1 LGLLSKKKGD
11 LKKKEEEMSFLDHI
25 EALRWHVIRGLI
37 AVFIIAVIVFLSKDF
52 VFNVII
58 FGPLG
63 PDFFTYRTICNI
75 SEALCF
81 SPDNLA
87 VKTLSIQEKF
97 ITHLKVSFWMGVIIG
112 FPYLFYEFWKFVKP
126 GLYDAEVK
134 AARGIVLICSL
145 LFITGVLFG
154 YFIISPFAI
163 TFLSNYN
170 IGDQVA
176 AEVTL
181 SSLVSTLTMFTLPA
195 GIVFELPIVIYFLS
209 KIGLVTPEFLRQY
222 RKHAFVI
229 ILVVSAVITPPD
241 VVTQLLI
248 GFPLYLLYEI
258 SIKISARVVKK
269 AAEKAKET
277 ENS

>member
-1 LGLLSKKKGD
+1 
-11 LKKKEEEMSFLDHI
+11 MSFLDHI

-37 AVFIIAVIVFLSKDF
+37 AVFVIAIIVFLSKDF
-52 VFNVII
+52 VFDHII

-63 PDFFTYRTICNI
+63 PDFFTYKTICNL

-97 ITHLKVSFWMGVIIG
+97 ITHLKVSFWMGVIVG

-126 GLYDAEVK
+126 GLYDTEVK
-134 AARGIVLICSL
+134 AAKGIVFICSL

-154 YFIISPFAI
+154 YYIISPFAI

>member
-1 LGLLSKKKGD
+1 MGLLSKKKGD
-11 LKKKEEEMSFLDHI
+11 LKKNEAEMSFLDHI

-37 AVFIIAVIVFLSKDF
+37 AVFVIAVIVFLSKDF
-52 VFNVII
+52 VFDHII

-63 PDFFTYRTICNI
+63 PDFFTYKTICNL

-97 ITHLKVSFWMGVIIG
+97 ITHLKVSFWMGVIVG

-126 GLYDAEVK
+126 GLYDTEVK
-134 AARGIVLICSL
+134 AAKGIVLICSL

-154 YFIISPFAI
+154 YYIISPFAI

-258 SIKISARVVKK
+258 SIKISARVVRK